1 MRFKPDYKL
10 ESGYTYYVTAKI
22 KPTTKAYLKYQNQSY
37 TDTGDEN
44 TDEYLGTDKK
54 PGNDT
59 KNIGTS
65 SKQKGFYSNVSA
77 NVTYKYNNET
87 YTKPYAKPVIQ
98 VNASTVSHTVVK
110 QWENGSDKVAVDVEL
125 KAYVTEA
132 ADSKINAD
140 NPKYLTSADVKNL
153 PTSMQV
159 SLSETNNWTYTW
171 ENLPTKY
178 FYETTGGIKETDIHY
193 TVEEVQT
200 DATKAFYGQ
209 VTESS
214 DGKTTTILNKKK
226 DQEDKPFIEVTKT
239 FKGLTKTQIRE
250 LANPENPYTITLIH
264 TDTNTSKTLTMN
276 AGELNDILQGNDN
289 EKVWTYTWKL
299 EDCLDGTYKVIE
311 SNYGK
316 DGYDVNNAGVYAVK
330 ATTTDTAN
338 YAYSPMAAYISFGT
352 YTTAPTDLAPA
363 TVNAKKTTIK
373 IEKNSNENDGVVE
386 IGKEVTYTV
395 KTNIPY
401 IADNVTDVTYTIT
414 DTIDGANYKT
424 NAAGNVEVSVKI
436 GAANPTTST
445 VTPSTTQDGK
455 KQIVID
461 LSNVAAN
468 RTNANA
474 EVVITYKAIV
484 TSEIVNNTVVPNDGT
499 HHFTPVTNT
508 LYTGK
513 ITITKTDDSEKNPVK
528 LANAGFVIYRTTKEN
543 KPLYALVSKDTSK
556 NNNEYVVTGW
566 TETLNDAKAD
576 TNLIMTDSN
585 GEAVVRGLD
594 DSYAYNFKEIKA
606 PEGYSVNTTD
616 SSATWGNNQEASNRT
631 GTASM
636 TDTKLSALPETG
648 GIGTTIFTIA
658 GCVIMI
664 AAAGLFFASRKK
676 TNK

>member
-1 MRFKPDYKL
+1 MILR
-10 ESGYTYYVTAKI
+10 
-22 KPTTKAYLKYQNQSY
+22 
-37 TDTGDEN
+37 
-44 TDEYLGTDKK
+44 
-54 PGNDT
+54 
-59 KNIGTS
+59 
-65 SKQKGFYSNVSA
+65 GF
-77 NVTYKYNNET
+77 
-87 YTKPYAKPVIQ
+87 
-98 VNASTVSHTVVK
+98 
-110 QWENGSDKVAVDVEL
+110 
-125 KAYVTEA
+125 
-132 ADSKINAD
+132 
-140 NPKYLTSADVKNL
+140 
-153 PTSMQV
+153 
-159 SLSETNNWTYTW
+159 
-171 ENLPTKY
+171 
-178 FYETTGGIKETDIHY
+178 
-193 TVEEVQT
+193 
-200 DATKAFYGQ
+200 
-209 VTESS
+209 
-214 DGKTTTILNKKK
+214 
-226 DQEDKPFIEVTKT
+226 
-239 FKGLTKTQIRE
+239 
-250 LANPENPYTITLIH
+250 
-264 TDTNTSKTLTMN
+264 
-276 AGELNDILQGNDN
+276 
-289 EKVWTYTWKL
+289 
-299 EDCLDGTYKVIE
+299 
-311 SNYGK
+311 
-316 DGYDVNNAGVYAVK
+316 
-330 ATTTDTAN
+330 
-338 YAYSPMAAYISFGT
+338 
-352 YTTAPTDLAPA
+352 
-363 TVNAKKTTIK
+363 K
-373 IEKNSNENDGVVE
+373 IEKNSNETDGVVE

-513 ITITKTDDSEKNPVK
+513 ITITKTDDSEKKPVK

-648 GIGTTIFTIA
+648 GIGTTIFPLA

-676 TNK
+676 SDNK

>member
-1 MRFKPDYKL
+1 M
-10 ESGYTYYVTAKI
+10 
-22 KPTTKAYLKYQNQSY
+22 
-37 TDTGDEN
+37 
-44 TDEYLGTDKK
+44 
-54 PGNDT
+54 
-59 KNIGTS
+59 
-65 SKQKGFYSNVSA
+65 
-77 NVTYKYNNET
+77 
-87 YTKPYAKPVIQ
+87 
-98 VNASTVSHTVVK
+98 
-110 QWENGSDKVAVDVEL
+110 
-125 KAYVTEA
+125 
-132 ADSKINAD
+132 
-140 NPKYLTSADVKNL
+140 
-153 PTSMQV
+153 
-159 SLSETNNWTYTW
+159 
-171 ENLPTKY
+171 
-178 FYETTGGIKETDIHY
+178 
-193 TVEEVQT
+193 
-200 DATKAFYGQ
+200 
-209 VTESS
+209 
-214 DGKTTTILNKKK
+214 
-226 DQEDKPFIEVTKT
+226 
-239 FKGLTKTQIRE
+239 
-250 LANPENPYTITLIH
+250 
-264 TDTNTSKTLTMN
+264 
-276 AGELNDILQGNDN
+276 
-289 EKVWTYTWKL
+289 
-299 EDCLDGTYKVIE
+299 
-311 SNYGK
+311 GK
-316 DGYDVNNAGVYAVK
+316 DGYDVTVTVNKQQVTNWTDFSVGTKQATIREYKQSGKTTPCSPKEFTIGKVNLIVAKLTANEGYFVWTNTPVSISERKEINNLDAKATLTSVQIIAPDQTTETGWAFANNAAASFKKVGTFANLTDQQIIWKLIKYADANATVPSGTEAANAADFQAAMVNVEKDLANSYTSTGVSGKEITVNNAGVYAVK

-338 YAYSPMAAYISFGT
+338 YAYSPVAAYISFGT